1 MNVQTKARPQTLRA
15 LPERLHHYAFIIK
28 DQEASRHFFED
39 ILGIPLVATWCERAR
54 NAVLGRE
61 LDYCHT
67 FYGLSDGGA
76 LAFFQY
82 ADDDAYE
89 QLKALRPAVGQHIA
103 LKVSKSTYD
112 EIKRRLVQ
120 HDVAHR
126 ETDHGYCQSIYVMS
140 PDQLRVEFTVD
151 PPNVADI
158 HALRRAD
165 CHAELARCLKG
176 DHRIN
181 NTDRPHK

>member
-89 QLKALRPAVGQHIA
+89 QLKALRPAVGPWEGA
-103 LKVSKSTYD
+103 DTAFAVVSVRVAGSDVTAYA
-112 EIKRRLVQ
+112 EFLETPRRYRQ
-120 HDVAHR
+120 QKD
-126 ETDHGYCQSIYVMS
+126 T
-140 PDQLRVEFTVD
+140 P
-151 PPNVADI
+151 
-158 HALRRAD
+158 
-165 CHAELARCLKG
+165 
-176 DHRIN
+176 
-181 NTDRPHK
+181 